1 MKIFNTG
8 YFYIGYQY
16 KRKKYGCFKIGITG
30 RTPKARENELNKKEV
45 FKIYT
50 SIGFENISKPAL
62 EKIEADVR
70 FKLSLMPEYNSVQND
85 HFLYDINNSKNDI
98 KKISEKAIEYAE
110 QSYKEIMGIMKEGI

>member
-1 MKIFNTG
+1 MKIFKTG

-16 KRKKYGCFKIGITG
+16 KRKKHGCFKIGITG
-30 RTPKARENELNKKEV
+30 RTPKDREKEINKTET
-45 FKIYT
+45 FRIYV
-50 SIGFENISKPAL
+50 SIGFDNISKPAL

-70 FKLSLMPEYNSVQND
+70 FRLSLMPEYNSIQND

-110 QSYKEIMGIMKEGI
+110 QSYREIMEIIKEGV